1 MMGPVRGTPQRPGGA
16 ARASA
21 LSDLALGAVT
31 LAEACRLARSPAADP
46 AWAAVFGWVG
56 AGAIAGAVHHGWSR
70 RIPGWST
77 VGWLLAAGL
86 TALLRATARETGAPD
101 RPVRALAT
109 AGLAGYGALVGA
121 GRRGLDALVRAQSAG
136 MAVTVALWLRASRA
150 GHPRARPVLCAMAAS
165 VSAAAVRRLVPERI
179 AGRRVDRD
187 TLYHLAQI
195 PGVLMLS
202 RAVRAPR

>member
-1 MMGPVRGTPQRPGGA
+1 MMGAVRGTPQRPGGA

-31 LAEACRLARSPAADP
+31 LAEARRLSRSPSADP
-46 AWAAVFGWVG
+46 AWAAVLGWVG
-56 AGAIAGAVHHGWSR
+56 AGAVAGALHHGGR
-70 RIPGWST
+70 RGIPGWST

-86 TALLRATARETGAPD
+86 TALLRATARETGAPAG
-101 RPVRALAT
+101 PVRVLAA
-109 AGLAGYGALVGA
+109 AGLAAYGALVGA
-121 GRRGLDALVRAQSAG
+121 GRRGLDALVRAQGPG
-136 MAVTVALWLRASRA
+136 MAATVALWLRAARA
-150 GHPRARPVLCAMAAS
+150 GDPRARAVLGAMVA
-165 VSAAAVRRLVPERI
+165 SAAAAGARRLAPERI

-202 RAVRAPR
+202 RAVRTPR